1 MHDPVINN
9 LEAYLEGRH
18 APELESHIRTCA
30 DCQTEL
36 AIFSSHS
43 LMLNTLR
50 AEEQMSPA
58 PGFYARVSARIESQ
72 TRPSFWD
79 LLLDPIFGRR
89 LVYATCALVML
100 MSGFLLLS
108 PADQPQLASTPE
120 RLLVSPSPSAAMQ
133 VGVGQ
138 DTDHD
143 RDVVLVD
150 MVSFSQ
156 AD

>member
-9 LEAYLEGRH
+9 LEAYLEGCH

-36 AIFSSHS
+36 AMFSSHS
-43 LMLNTLR
+43 SMLHTLR

-108 PADQPQLASTPE
+108 PAEPPQLASAPE
-120 RLLVSPSPSAAMQ
+120 RLLVSPSPSAAKQ
-133 VGVGQ
+133 VGQ

>member
-9 LEAYLEGRH
+9 LEAYLEGRN
-18 APELESHIRTCA
+18 APELESHIRTCS

-36 AIFSSHS
+36 AIFSAHS
-43 LMLNTLR
+43 SMLHTLR
-50 AEEQMSPA
+50 LDERMSPA
-58 PGFYARVSARIESQ
+58 PGFYARVSARIELQ
-72 TRPSFWD
+72 TKPSFWD

-108 PADQPQLASTPE
+108 PTEQPQLASTPE
-120 RLLVSPSPSAAMQ
+120 RLLVSPSPNAAIQ
-133 VGVGQ
+133 VGQ